1 MSFDNIITS
10 IDIGGSKIKT
20 VIWRFDENDKNKF
33 AVLWVGVVSSNAIR
47 KWNILD
53 MDEFKQNLD
62 KSLEE
67 AERMAGEQ
75 VAWAYISFN
84 SSSIEVV
91 NNKWIIAVS
100 GDEIKN
106 DDVIRVLDMARNGV
120 ELPNRE
126 ILKVI
131 PDNFTV
137 DLEEWIKSPVW
148 MTARKL
154 EVRANIF
161 SIGTNVLNNIKKAIS
176 DVGIEVLDIY
186 PNIISAPEWVLTKRQ
201 KELGVVCI
209 DIGSSTTWISVYEE
223 GSLKFASIIPMGW
236 DNVTNDVALW
246 VRTSI
251 DTAEK
256 LKLEFGAL
264 NLDKDD
270 SLKDIE
276 IDLAKL
282 TNNAEE
288 WIISKKYLSQIITA
302 RYDEIIYFVKE
313 ELKRIWRD
321 GMLPEGAVL
330 VWWGSKMKWLVDLTK
345 DILRLP
351 TIVGLPT
358 EKDILSGTFISDPS
372 FASVIWTMILANK
385 HSIEHVGL
393 NINMWNIFASIVKV
407 FKKLVP

>member
-33 AVLWVGVVSSNAIR
+33 AVLWVWVVSSNAIR

-106 DDVIRVLDMARNGV
+106 DDIIRVLDMARNWV

-131 PDNFTV
+131 PDSFTV

-201 KELGVVCI
+201 KELWVICI

-236 DNVTNDVALW
+236 DSVTNDIALW
-246 VRTSI
+246 IRTSI

-256 LKLEFGAL
+256 LKLEFGSL
-264 NLDKDD
+264 GLDRDE

-288 WIISKKYLSQIITA
+288 WVISKKYLSQIITA
-302 RYDEIIYFVKE
+302 RYDEIIHFVKD

-321 GMLPEGAVL
+321 WMLPEGAVI
-330 VWWGSKMKWLVDLTK
+330 VGWAAKMKWLVDLTK
-345 DILRLP
+345 EVLRLP
-351 TIVGLPT
+351 TIVWLPT
-358 EKDILSGTFISDPS
+358 EKDVLSGTFISDPS
-372 FASVIWTMILANK
+372 FASVIWAMILANR
-385 HSIEHVGL
+385 HSMEHTGL
-393 NINMWNIFASIVKV
+393 NINVWNIFASIVKV
-407 FKKLVP
+407 FKKLLP

>member
-20 VIWRFDENDKNKF
+20 VIWRFDENDKNNF
-33 AVLWVGVVSSNAIR
+33 AVLWVWVVSSNAMR

-67 AERMAGEQ
+67 AERMAWEQ
-75 VAWAYISFN
+75 VAGAYISFN

-91 NNKWIIAVS
+91 NNKWIIAIS
-100 GDEIKN
+100 WDEIKN
-106 DDVIRVLDMARNGV
+106 DDVIRVLDMARNWV

-131 PDNFTV
+131 PDSFTV

-154 EVRANIF
+154 EVKANIF

-176 DVGIEVLDIY
+176 DVWIEVLDIY
-186 PNIISAPEWVLTKRQ
+186 PNILRASEWVLTKRQ
-201 KELGVVCI
+201 KELWVVCI
-209 DIGSSTTWISVYEE
+209 DIWSSTTWITVFEE
-223 GSLKFASIIPMGW
+223 WTLKFASIIPFGW
-236 DNVTNDVALW
+236 DSVTNDVALW

-264 NLDKDD
+264 NLDKDE
-270 SLKDIE
+270 SIKDVE

-282 TNNAEE
+282 TNNIEE
-288 WIISKKYLSQIITA
+288 WSVSKKYVSQIITA
-302 RYDEIIYFVKE
+302 RYEEIIYLVKD
-313 ELKRIWRD
+313 ELKKIWRD
-321 GMLPEGAVL
+321 GMLPEWAVV
-330 VWWGSKMKWLVDLTK
+330 VWWAAKMKWLVEMTK
-345 DILRLP
+345 ELLRLP
-351 TIVGLPT
+351 TIVWLPT
-358 EKDILSGTFISDPS
+358 EKEAISWTFISDPS

-385 HSIEHVGL
+385 HSMEHTWI
-393 NINMWNIFASIVKV
+393 NINIWNIFGSIVKV
-407 FKKLVP
+407 FKKIMP

>member
-20 VIWRFDENDKNKF
+20 VIGRFDENDKNKF
-33 AVLWVGVVSSNAIR
+33 AVLGVGVVSSNAIR
-47 KWNILD
+47 KGNILD

-75 VAWAYISFN
+75 VAGAYISFN

-91 NNKWIIAVS
+91 NNKGIIAVS

-106 DDVIRVLDMARNGV
+106 DDIIRVLDMARNGV

-131 PDNFTV
+131 PDSFTV
-137 DLEEWIKSPVW
+137 DLEEGIKSPVG

-186 PNIISAPEWVLTKRQ
+186 PNIISAPEGVLTKRQ

-209 DIGSSTTWISVYEE
+209 DIGSSTTGISVYEE
-223 GSLKFASIIPMGW
+223 GSLKFASIIPMGG
-236 DNVTNDVALW
+236 DSVTNDIALGI
-246 VRTSI
+246 RTSI

-256 LKLEFGAL
+256 LKLEFGSLAL
-264 NLDKDD
+264 DRDESFKDVE
-270 SLKDIE
+270 L
-276 IDLAKL
+276 DLAKI

-288 WIISKKYLSQIITA
+288 GVISKKYLSQIITA
-302 RYDEIIYFVKE
+302 RYDEIIHFVKD
-313 ELKRIWRD
+313 ELKRIGRD
-321 GMLPEGAVL
+321 GMLPEGAVI
-330 VWWGSKMKWLVDLTK
+330 VGGAAKMKGLVDLTK
-345 DILRLP
+345 EVLRLP

-358 EKDILSGTFISDPS
+358 EKDVLSGTFISDPS
-372 FASVIWTMILANK
+372 FASVIGAMILANR
-385 HSIEHVGL
+385 HSMEHTGL
-393 NINMWNIFASIVKV
+393 NINMGNIFASIVKV

>member
-67 AERMAGEQ
+67 AERMAWEQ
-75 VAWAYISFN
+75 VAWAYVSFN

-100 GDEIKN
+100 WDEIRN

-131 PDNFTV
+131 PDCFTV

-201 KELGVVCI
+201 KELWVVCI

-236 DNVTNDVALW
+236 DSVTNDVALW

-264 NLDKDD
+264 SLDKDE
-270 SLKDIE
+270 SFKDIE

-288 WIISKKYLSQIITA
+288 WVISKKYLSQIITA
-302 RYDEIIYFVKE
+302 RYDEIMHFVKD

-321 GMLPEGAVL
+321 GMLPEWAVI
-330 VWWGSKMKWLVDLTK
+330 VGWWAKMKWLVDLTK
-345 DILRLP
+345 EVLRLP
-351 TIVGLPT
+351 TIIGLPT
-358 EKDILSGTFISDPS
+358 EKEALSGTFISDPS
-372 FASVIWTMILANK
+372 FASVIWAMILANR
-385 HSIEHVGL
+385 HSMEHAGL
-393 NINMWNIFASIVKV
+393 NINMWNIFWSIMKV

>member
-256 LKLEFGAL
+256 LKLEFGTL
-264 NLDKDD
+264 NLDKDE

-288 WIISKKYLSQIITA
+288 WVISKKYLSQIITA
-302 RYDEIIYFVKE
+302 RYDEIIHFVKE

-321 GMLPEGAVL
+321 GMLPEWAVL
-330 VWWGSKMKWLVDLTK
+330 VWWGAKMRWLVDLTK
-345 DILRLP
+345 DTLRLP

-358 EKDILSGTFISDPS
+358 EKDVLSGTFISDPS
-372 FASVIWTMILANK
+372 FASVIGAMILANR
-385 HSIEHVGL
+385 HSMEDTRL